1 MTTEPMAAGPDGGTA
16 SGALAVHLVH
26 QGFGD
31 YVAGLLG
38 GLDSIGSDR
47 LRVTAT
53 RITSGPALLS
63 GTESSDADHRTVA
76 VPRFRDPRSGWRAR
90 REVARIVE
98 RPCDVVHWQAAG
110 NPLVDLAFL
119 RWLERSGRTAAAR
132 PAVVLTVHDMQA
144 HPGDRSVLPG
154 TFAVIRRLIGRAD
167 RIIVHAGH
175 IADQAVAAGAER
187 SRVVVMPHGEL
198 GTRYLAADRLPLEPP
213 VEPNVLFFGRAQGY
227 KGLDLAAE
235 AMPAVVDAVPDARLV
250 VAGSGPSIE
259 EVFPA
264 DRPLPPWAELHRGL
278 VPAEQVPELFGRAT
292 VVVLPYREAS
302 QSGVAALA
310 AGLGRGVVATRVPG
324 LADIVAD
331 GHSGVLVDPGS
342 APALA
347 EALIDVLRQPERARA
362 LAAGAHRHATSTLAW
377 PSIAND
383 LVDLYHE
390 TVSSGNRVAGSG
402 RRRFPRRAPRTPRR
416 VR

>member
-1 MTTEPMAAGPDGGTA
+1 MTTEPMAVDPDGAAA
-16 SGALAVHLVH
+16 SGWLAVHLIH

-31 YVAGLLG
+31 YVAGLLD
-38 GLDSIGSDR
+38 GLDAVGPDR
-47 LRVTAT
+47 VRVAAT
-53 RITSGPALLS
+53 TITSGPALLS
-63 GTESSDADHRTVA
+63 DAHPSDQDHRTVA
-76 VPRFRDPRSGWRAR
+76 VPRFRDPRSSWRAR
-90 REVARIVE
+90 GEVARLVE
-98 RPCDVVHWQAAG
+98 RPCDVLHWQAAG
-110 NPLVDLAFL
+110 NPWVDLAFL
-119 RWLERSGRTAAAR
+119 RWLERSRRAGADR

-154 TFAVIRRLIGRAD
+154 TFAVIRRLIRRVD

-175 IADQAVAAGAER
+175 IADQAVAAGAEPE
-187 SRVVVMPHGEL
+187 RVVVMPHGEL
-198 GTRYLAADRLPLEPP
+198 GTRYLAADRLPLAPP
-213 VEPNVLFFGRAQGY
+213 AEPNVLFFGRAQGY

-235 AMPAVVDAVPDARLV
+235 VMPAVVDAVPEARLV
-250 VAGSGPSIE
+250 VAGSGPSID

-264 DRPLPPWAELHRGL
+264 GRSLPPWAELHRGL
-278 VPAEQVPELFGRAT
+278 VPAEQVPELFTRAT
-292 VVVLPYREAS
+292 VVILPYREAS

-331 GHSGVLVDPGS
+331 GESGVLVEPGS

-347 EALIDVLRQPERARA
+347 EALIDVLRRPERARA
-362 LAAGAHRHATSTLAW
+362 LAAGAHRHATSTLSW

-383 LVDLYHE
+383 LVDLYHDI
-390 TVSSGNRVAGSG
+390 VSSGSRVAGER
-402 RRRFPRRAPRTPRR
+402 RRRFPGRARPTSRR